1 MEVEYRVPGGLGEAL
16 EAVREALRARAW
28 LVFLGTCFTEYEGR
42 AASRSTPGDMLVMVK
57 PDGSVIVHGP
67 RGFKPLNWQPDTA
80 SITADIEGGELVVR
94 AVRRKPRET
103 LVVRCASVYH
113 VVWAHGA
120 STGEFWMYLNEH
132 EIRDAIA
139 RDPSLLIPGARITRV
154 ERPVDPGF
162 IDLYGYDPEGRLL
175 VVELKRVKAGEAA
188 VRQLLRYVEA
198 LEKKGYRNIRPI
210 LAAPDFTEAAVRLAS
225 LSGVELV
232 RLDLQRIYEVVR
244 GQRRPQRHTLEDYL

>member
-1 MEVEYRVPGGLGEAL
+1 MEVHHRDPGSLEDAA
-16 EAVREALRARAW
+16 EAVRGALQARAW
-28 LVFLGTCFTEYEGR
+28 LFFLGTCLTEYEGR
-42 AASRSTPGDMLVMVK
+42 AASRTTPGDMAVMVK

-67 RGFKPLNWQPDTA
+67 RGFKPLNWQPDT
-80 SITADIEGGELVVR
+80 STITVGLEDGELVVR

-103 LVVRCASVYH
+103 LVIRCARVYH
-113 VVWAHGA
+113 VVWAQGA

-139 RDPSLLIPGARITRV
+139 RDPSLLVPGARITRV

-210 LAAPDFTEAAVRLAS
+210 LAAPDFTEAAVRLAT

-232 RLDLQRIYEVVR
+232 RLDLQRIYELLR